1 MILNATLKSNGKA
14 TTIPIPVGDGDHS
27 FKWLALA
34 ASEHDRQRYD
44 EANTLPRISCQR
56 HISGQETSIPK
67 APAFS
72 TPKHYSRIIS
82 WTETTLPWNFYS
94 SNSPSLDE
102 HHRLSLSKW
111 SRIGD
116 ANADER
122 DRLIEEKTAQLER
135 ERQRRERLLR
145 LLRDLE

>member
-1 MILNATLKSNGKA
+1 M
-14 TTIPIPVGDGDHS
+14 
-27 FKWLALA
+27 
-34 ASEHDRQRYD
+34 D
-44 EANTLPRISCQR
+44 EDDITVEL
-56 HISGQETSIPK
+56 
-67 APAFS
+67 
-72 TPKHYSRIIS
+72 
-82 WTETTLPWNFYS
+82 YS